1 MRLALH
7 DMQRY
12 MLLDSQGPDASIP
25 TKAKAGQP
33 LPLRSG
39 SRLKHCLERG
49 LCRLRHSR
57 RQQLRPFFHQLI
69 PGWSHPFHT
78 ILLPDP
84 IVQTPFKNKASRKDE
99 LPLCDSNPGSRI
111 TSTMFHPR
119 SKVLLHCHAQF
130 LSLFRRWIWNF
141 SFGSSPPSHEVW
153 SHASIM
159 PREVEDQK
167 KIFLEKW
174 PLLRC
179 CCCKL
184 RIWRCISFKSV
195 AAVSERSMA
204 ENICFG
210 RRIATCHTLVYTPN
224 FARATRIAKP
234 QQRQKGMKR
243 PWTIWG

>member
-99 LPLCDSNPGSRI
+99 LPLCDSYPGSRI

-130 LSLFRRWIWNF
+130 LSLFRRWI
-141 SFGSSPPSHEVW
+141 
-153 SHASIM
+153 
-159 PREVEDQK
+159 
-167 KIFLEKW
+167 
-174 PLLRC
+174 
-179 CCCKL
+179 
-184 RIWRCISFKSV
+184 
-195 AAVSERSMA
+195 
-204 ENICFG
+204 
-210 RRIATCHTLVYTPN
+210 
-224 FARATRIAKP
+224 
-234 QQRQKGMKR
+234 
-243 PWTIWG
+243 

>member
-39 SRLKHCLERG
+39 SRLKHCLAV
-49 LCRLRHSR
+49 
-57 RQQLRPFFHQLI
+57 PFGAWVCFTPKSVREVFAGSGTVAGSSFAPSLI

-130 LSLFRRWIWNF
+130 LSLFRRWI
-141 SFGSSPPSHEVW
+141 
-153 SHASIM
+153 
-159 PREVEDQK
+159 
-167 KIFLEKW
+167 
-174 PLLRC
+174 
-179 CCCKL
+179 
-184 RIWRCISFKSV
+184 
-195 AAVSERSMA
+195 
-204 ENICFG
+204 
-210 RRIATCHTLVYTPN
+210 
-224 FARATRIAKP
+224 
-234 QQRQKGMKR
+234 
-243 PWTIWG
+243 